1 MRGTVYRRC
10 WCRDPETKKPY
21 TLRDNPCPKLKQ
33 RAHGK
38 WYARYDSA
46 TEERRQPILG
56 PFEKKTDAEEELA
69 AAIAREGGGAATR
82 DRNLRVAAYLETYLA
97 GKRKMKESS
106 RETDADAFRLYW
118 IPALGKMRLV
128 DVRDSHVSAV
138 ITEMLR
144 VNRPAEDGEP
154 PSEMLR
160 RMLAARADDV
170 RRKLPEGEARH
181 KKSTKPLSA
190 ARVTR
195 IFAPFRAAMNA
206 AVKTKKI
213 DVSPCLGVEPP
224 AADEVKPLAWTPARE
239 AKFRAALAR
248 RTGKAEGAAQA
259 EGRVLTTVERQILWY
274 AGDLRPCPVM
284 VWMPAH
290 TGEFLDY
297 LDTLSERLAPLFI
310 LAAYCGFRRDEIL
323 GLKWSEIDLVNRV
336 AYVRETGSGSGPK
349 SKKGIRA
356 VPLPP
361 PVVMSLGTWKERQ
374 EFDQLVWGPDWP
386 DNDLVFTR
394 EDGSPVPPQWT
405 STRFEILAFRS
416 GMPPVRF
423 HDLRHGT
430 ASLLKAAGVD
440 TKVISAI
447 LGHNKTSF
455 TDSAYVTLFPE
466 IEQAAS
472 DAAAAVV
479 PRKRPAKAEEG
490 P

>member
-1 MRGTVYRRC
+1 VRGTVYRRC
-10 WCRDPETKKPY
+10 WCRNPDTKRPY
-21 TLRDNPCPKLKQ
+21 TAEVPCPKLKA

-46 TEERRQPILG
+46 TEHRRQPILG
-56 PFEKKTDAEEELA
+56 PFEKKTDAEEELT
-69 AAIAREGGGAATR
+69 AAIAREGGGAGTR
-82 DRNLRVAAYLETYLA
+82 DRNLRVAAYLEAYLA
-97 GKRKMKESS
+97 GKRKMKDSS
-106 RETDADAFRLYW
+106 RAADAEAFRLYW
-118 IPALGKMRLV
+118 VPALGKMRLV

-144 VNRPAEDGEP
+144 VNRPAGDGGQ

-160 RMLAARADDV
+160 RMLAARADDA
-170 RRKLPEGEARH
+170 RRELPKGDARH
-181 KKSTKPLSA
+181 KKSTKPLSP
-190 ARVTR
+190 ARVVR
-195 IFAPFRAAMNA
+195 VFAPFRAAMNA

-224 AADEVKPLAWTPARE
+224 DADEVKPLAWTPARE

-248 RTGKAEGAAQA
+248 RTGKAEAAA
-259 EGRVLTTVERQILWY
+259 KGKRRALTTVERQALWA

-297 LDTLSERLAPLFI
+297 LDTLSERLAPLFVV
-310 LAAYCGFRRDEIL
+310 AAFCGFRRDEIL
-323 GLKWSEIDLVNRV
+323 GLKWSEVDLDGRAAN
-336 AYVRETGSGSGPK
+336 VRETGSGSGPK
-349 SKKGIRA
+349 SKKGIRS

-361 PVVMSLGTWKERQ
+361 PVVTSLAAWRERQ
-374 EFDQLVWGPDWP
+374 EFDRLVWGPDWP
-386 DNDLVFTR
+386 DTDLVFTR
-394 EDGSPVPPQWT
+394 EDGSPVPAQWT
-405 STRFEILAFRS
+405 STRFEILAYRS
-416 GMPPVRF
+416 GVPPVRF

-447 LGHNKTSF
+447 LGHSKTSF
-455 TDSAYVTLFPE
+455 TDSVYVTLFPE

-479 PRKRPAKAEEG
+479 PRRRPAKAEEA

>member
-10 WCRDPETKKPY
+10 WCRNPETGNPY
-21 TLRDNPCPKLKQ
+21 TLKSPCPRLKS

-46 TEERRQPILG
+46 TEHRRQPILG

-82 DRNLRVAAYLETYLA
+82 DRNLRVSAYLEAYLA
-97 GKRKMKESS
+97 GKRSLKDSS
-106 RETDADAFRLYW
+106 RETDAEAFRLYW
-118 IPALGKMRLV
+118 IPALGRLRLV
-128 DVRDSHVSAV
+128 DVRDRHVSDAV
-138 ITEMLR
+138 TEMLR
-144 VNRPAEDGEP
+144 VNRPAGDGGQ

-160 RMLAARADDV
+160 RMIAARADDA
-170 RRKLPEGEARH
+170 RRELPEGEARR
-181 KKSTKPLSA
+181 KKSAKPLSP

-213 DVSPCLGVEPP
+213 DVSPCLGVELP

-239 AKFRAALAR
+239 AKFRAALSR
-248 RTGKAEGAAQA
+248 RASRAEAAGQP
-259 EGRVLTTVERQILWY
+259 GRRALTTVERQALWS

-290 TGEFLDY
+290 TGQFLDY

-310 LAAYCGFRRDEIL
+310 VAAYCGFRRDEVL
-323 GLKWSEIDLVNRV
+323 GLKWGEVDLVNRV
-336 AYVRETGSGSGPK
+336 AHVRETGSGSGPK
-349 SKKGIRA
+349 SKKALRD
-356 VPLPP
+356 VPLP
-361 PVVMSLGTWKERQ
+361 VLVAAALGAWRERQ
-374 EFDQLVWGPDWP
+374 EFDRLVWGPDWP
-386 DNDLVFTR
+386 DSDLVFTR
-394 EDGSPVPPQWT
+394 EDGSAVPAQWT

-416 GMPPVRF
+416 GAPPVRF

-430 ASLLKAAGVD
+430 ASMLKAAGVD

-447 LGHNKTSF
+447 LGHSKTSF
-455 TDSAYVTLFPE
+455 TDSVYVTLFPE

-479 PRKRPAKAEEG
+479 PRRRPAKAEEG

>member
-1 MRGTVYRRC
+1 VRGTVYRRC

-56 PFEKKTDAEEELA
+56 PFEKKTDADEELA

-82 DRNLRVAAYLETYLA
+82 DRNLRVASYLETYLA

-144 VNRPAEDGEP
+144 VNRPLEDGGQ

-160 RMLAARADDV
+160 RMTAARADDA
-170 RRKLPEGEARH
+170 RREVPDGAARH
-181 KKSTKPLSA
+181 KKSVKPLSA
-190 ARVTR
+190 ARVVR

-224 AADEVKPLAWTPARE
+224 DAEEVKPLAWTPARE
-239 AKFRAALAR
+239 VKFRAALGK
-248 RTGKAEGAAQA
+248 RTGQA
-259 EGRVLTTVERQILWY
+259 GRRALTTVERQALWA

-290 TGEFLDY
+290 TGQFLDY
-297 LDTLSERLAPLFI
+297 LDTLSERLAPLFAV
-310 LAAYCGFRRDEIL
+310 AAYCGFRRDEIL
-323 GLKWSEIDLVNRV
+323 GLKWAEVDLVNRV
-336 AYVRETGSGSGPK
+336 AHVRATGSGSGPK
-349 SKKGIRA
+349 SKKGIRD
-356 VPLPP
+356 VPLP
-361 PVVMSLGTWKERQ
+361 VLVTTALSAWKERQ
-374 EFDQLVWGPDWP
+374 EFDRVVWGPDWP
-386 DNDLVFTR
+386 DSDLVFTR
-394 EDGSPVPPQWT
+394 EDGSPVPAQWT

-416 GMPPVRF
+416 GVPPVRF

-447 LGHNKTSF
+447 LGHSKTSF
-455 TDSAYVTLFPE
+455 TDSVYVTLFPE

-479 PRKRPAKAEEG
+479 PRRRSARAEEG